1 MENKIILKNERTYN
15 SDDVKLASKENIK
28 ERFLLFFTIYS
39 AFLILLGG
47 VFIIL
52 PNNKTN
58 VLTFMVAGI
67 ICFVMAAITL
77 CFYLFI
83 MFRIKRTNYKD
94 VEYKYTFYEDE
105 LVIAVNSKNMNQH
118 KALKYNEILKCIKSK
133 NYTFLFFNKTQAFF
147 FLNDDLN
154 EEVYNLLKNKIKKY
168 KD

>member
-1 MENKIILKNERTYN
+1 MEKRIILKNERTYN

-67 ICFVMAAITL
+67 ICFVMAAISL
-77 CFYLFI
+77 FFYFFI
-83 MFRIKRTNYKD
+83 ILRIKRTNYKD

-105 LVIAVNSKNMNQH
+105 LVIAVNSEELNQH
-118 KALKYNEILKCIKSK
+118 QVIKYRDILKCIKGK
-133 NYTFLFFNKTQAFF
+133 NYTFIYFNKTQAYF
-147 FLNDDLN
+147 FLNSDLN
-154 EEVYNLLKNKIKKY
+154 EEVYRILKKNIKKF

>member
-1 MENKIILKNERTYN
+1 MEKKIILKNERTYN

-39 AFLILLGG
+39 TFLILLGG

-77 CFYLFI
+77 CFYFFI
-83 MFRIKRTNYKD
+83 IFRIKRSNYKD

-105 LVIAVNSKNMNQH
+105 LVIAVNSEKINQH
-118 KALKYNEILKCIKSK
+118 KVLKYSDFIKCIKSK
-133 NYTFLFFNKTQAFF
+133 NYTFLFFNKAQAFF
-147 FLNDDLN
+147 FLNSDLN
-154 EEVYNLLKNKIKKY
+154 EEVYNVLKKNIKKF